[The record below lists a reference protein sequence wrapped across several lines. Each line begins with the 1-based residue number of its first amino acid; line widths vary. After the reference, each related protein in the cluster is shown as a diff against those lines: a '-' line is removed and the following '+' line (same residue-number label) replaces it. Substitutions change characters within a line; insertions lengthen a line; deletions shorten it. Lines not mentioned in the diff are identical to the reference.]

1 MLMNESNLTGKQR
14 RYLRGLGN
22 QLQPVVWVGLKGV
35 NEGVRA
41 AIANAFEHADLI
53 KIKLQEGFDGER
65 HQVAEQLAHASA
77 AELVQV
83 LGKTILLYRKHPEKP
98 KIELP

>member
-1 MLMNESNLTGKQR
+1 MNETSLTGKQR

-35 NEGVRA
+35 NEGVQA
-41 AIANAFEHADLI
+41 ALENAFTYADLL
-53 KIKLQEGFDGER
+53 KVKLQEGFDGGR
-65 HQVAEQLAHASA
+65 HEVAEQLARAA
-77 AELVQV
+77 KAELVQV
-83 LGKTILLYRKHPEKP
+83 LGKTILLYRRHAEKL